1 MPTPHEPTVLYMF
14 DNGKGTRLTLLSRN
28 MAVGRDAPMKL
39 GNAGQ
44 VTSASWSCDGFG
56 FSLVGPLDN
65 AELHPIADVAKAQ
78 FNQAI

>member
-1 MPTPHEPTVLYMF
+1 
-14 DNGKGTRLTLLSRN
+14 

-44 VTSASWSCDGFG
+44 VTSASWSCDGLG